1 MRGFF
6 DLKPEKISE
15 KAFVRGLIVS
25 VIGIFICIVAL
36 CSATYAWFV
45 GDVSSES
52 NTITSG
58 SFNVTVSVVGSDEGA
73 VTELIPHSTRD
84 GGWEFA
90 LSAGTYTVILK
101 PTEQSTVKGHCI
113 VTVGNDPAWHTAP
126 ILSEA
131 IANAAGLTASD
142 PFVFTLAVEEETTLT
157 VLPCWG
163 LAVETHIGNG
173 DDVDLTTPPE
183 ETETDEEFTAESE
196 DGSDETIEVIPEE
209 TTDETTEESVAETD
223 EPSEETTD
231 DAVAETEEASEET
244 SAEA

>member
-1 MRGFF
+1 MKGFF

-15 KAFVRGLIVS
+15 KAFMRGLIVS

-58 SFNVTVSVVGSDEGA
+58 SFNVTVSVIGSDEGA
-73 VTELIPHSTRD
+73 VTELTPRSTED

-90 LSAGTYTVILK
+90 LPAGTYTVTLK
-101 PTEQSTVKGHCI
+101 LTEQSTVKGHCI

-131 IANAAGLTASD
+131 IANATGLTASD

-157 VLPCWG
+157 ILPCWG
-163 LAVETHIGNG
+163 LAVETQIANEGI
-173 DDVDLTTPPE
+173 VDLTTPSE
-183 ETETDEEFTAESE
+183 ETE
-196 DGSDETIEVIPEE
+196 SDETTEVIPEE
-209 TTDETTEESVAETD
+209 TADETTEESVAETD
-223 EPSEETTD
+223 EPSEETTEET
-231 DAVAETEEASEET
+231 VAETEETTVPEEPLEET
-244 SAEA
+244 SAETSEEA

>member
-73 VTELIPHSTRD
+73 VTELTPHITGD

-142 PFVFTLAVEEETTLT
+142 PFVFTLSVDEETTLT

-163 LAVETHIGNG
+163 LAVETKIANEGI
-173 DDVDLTTPPE
+173 VDLTTPPE

-223 EPSEETTD
+223 EPAEETTD
-231 DAVAETEEASEET
+231 DAEAETEETSEET